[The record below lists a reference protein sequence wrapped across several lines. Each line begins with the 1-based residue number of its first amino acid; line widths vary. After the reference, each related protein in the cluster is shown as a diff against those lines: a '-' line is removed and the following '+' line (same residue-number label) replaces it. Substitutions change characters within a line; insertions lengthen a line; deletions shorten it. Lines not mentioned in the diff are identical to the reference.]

1 MEGDGPVDSGH
12 VPCRHG
18 TRMPS
23 EADFSQH
30 ISSPSRKES
39 VSSEENFTV
48 SEAGKKAS
56 E

>member
-18 TRMPS
+18 TMTTS
-23 EADFSQH
+23 EADVSQP

-39 VSSEENFTV
+39 VSFEENFTV